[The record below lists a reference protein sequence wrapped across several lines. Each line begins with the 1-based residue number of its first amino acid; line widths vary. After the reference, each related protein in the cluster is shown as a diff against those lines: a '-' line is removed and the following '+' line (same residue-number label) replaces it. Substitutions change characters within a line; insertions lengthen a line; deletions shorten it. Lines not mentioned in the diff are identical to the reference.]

1 MRAHFLLALLLLPV
15 CWFSVPVHLT
25 SVLDDD
31 LHSHEFE
38 VIWDML
44 KSEAPTLDAP
54 TFVEFFTNDQ
64 IGPRLLK
71 QYAVLEE
78 LIATTPDC
86 VAHLDHF
93 HAEHEFW
100 KQFPIAQIHSSLW
113 GNLSSVFWDKILRV
127 QLFQDE
133 LDYKTFMMKMDPHLH
148 LMPNCLCVHPM
159 FQAWIVSG
167 IHPDAKATGLC
178 FFKAIPRSA
187 DDVFIYQMYLNL
199 GYLWLTFI
207 SENDDLEFRQG
218 VQCYYRALVET
229 ANGVRLQMDNQLQ
242 SLKPLIGE
250 PLCLYLEC
258 VKRNHDWLRDLYSIA
273 LGSNVPINED
283 SYGSLKLINRL
294 NFRAVLYTAMLH
306 RSPKIQATLDIMC
319 QSFAKYFRVDDMSD
333 LEVLFLA
340 GIARQSDML
349 FLLVDIIRKYP
360 NYDES
365 QSLYDFLQESQSEAQ
380 FFHLTASQKLSF
392 FSRKPYNAH
401 LLPMDTCSLLDV
413 ENEVRAL
420 KREQIEAANNDAD
433 DDSPKCK
440 KMRATDSSETML
452 SSASCSSSIGGYFVD
467 NEQLTR
473 LPKVVQMRD
482 KFESDYI
489 VYEYPK
495 FANETEDAYR
505 ARSLFVLPQLDND
518 ILSQRLGH
526 FHQNLKE
533 EDGGEAAWHNNY
545 QTEPHVKFE
554 RDLPKF
560 VCGMFAVFGWLGIK
574 ASHTATVQYMES
586 SSVGP
591 SMLDD
596 AISKMAEII
605 FLPSVKL
612 FRHNPH
618 GQGFTPYPLLHPAFL
633 GLIAVLHAQLIQR
646 DLEFEWNLDR
656 WYLQF
661 LYYDTDFTV
670 SIDDYVRNIYP
681 RDFRNLRDLADVESI
696 SDYYPLNFAYHVP
709 YELDFPYSLNEQRF
723 TFDSPAFD
731 KQRQAMRQFEYC
743 SAYDS
748 SLELGGMDAAQYERR
763 LLATIK
769 TNLMVGRLSY
779 RRNFILHIDPMY
791 LRHITAALMQEYNS
805 EVLASKMSLDRL
817 WACIKFDICANQGAQ
832 ALAAENLKILDGF
845 DKETDAPLTLTPA
858 AAFRK
863 ILESFSS
870 EDLQR
875 FYHFATATRRLPSDP
890 DKAPVIGIS
899 VWEPEEPIKLVPQII
914 REQPACSNSEL
925 KAAIQEC
932 LSKFNAGLLK
942 GIHWPRVHTCFN
954 SVKWVLY
961 PEFKDNR
968 EAFLRS
974 INYSTRFTMDEDYLI
989 EE

>member
-1 MRAHFLLALLLLPV
+1 MPVVLDLALSDDPA
-15 CWFSVPVHLT
+15 SVF
-25 SVLDDD
+25 LDT
-31 LHSHEFE
+31 
-38 VIWDML
+38 IWRL
-44 KSEAPTLDAP
+44 VTNQAATLDSSLL
-54 TFVEFFTNDQ
+54 TEFFTSDL
-64 IGPRLLK
+64 IAPRLLR
-71 QYAVLEE
+71 QPAVLAG
-78 LIATTPDC
+78 LITKNPACFDCLNDFPDD
-86 VAHLDHF
+86 HLV
-93 HAEHEFW
+93 W
-100 KQFPIAQIHSSLW
+100 QQFPIAKIPSSLW
-113 GNLSSVFWDKILRV
+113 GNLSSVFWDKIVRV
-127 QLFQDE
+127 QLLQDK
-133 LDYKTFMMKMDPHLH
+133 LGYRTFMMKMDPHLH
-148 LMPNCLCVHPM
+148 LMPSCLC
-159 FQAWIVSG
+159 
-167 IHPDAKATGLC
+167 IHPLFQGWTEAKIHPNAKAAGVR
-178 FFKAIPRSA
+178 FFEAIPQSVSETVRFQMFHQLAISWIHLCPKQRYPNLKENFQKYHDSLDSTGKATLSQMKDELKKLPTINFIATKGMKLECTIKDPDWLAVFYSYLVADNSA
-187 DDVFIYQMYLNL
+187 
-199 GYLWLTFI
+199 T
-207 SENDDLEFRQG
+207 SEESYKSLDLMGRLIF
-218 VQCYYRALVET
+218 RAL
-229 ANGVRLQMDNQLQ
+229 
-242 SLKPLIGE
+242 
-250 PLCLYLEC
+250 LY
-258 VKRNHDWLRDLYSIA
+258 V
-273 LGSNVPINED
+273 
-283 SYGSLKLINRL
+283 
-294 NFRAVLYTAMLH
+294 AMLNS
-306 RSPKIQATLDIMC
+306 SPKIQATLDVMC
-319 QSFAKYFRVDDMSD
+319 QSFVNHFRANDMTD
-333 LEVLFLA
+333 AELYFLA
-340 GIARQSDML
+340 RVAIQKDMA
-349 FLLVDIIRKYP
+349 FILVDIVRKYP
-360 NYDES
+360 NHPES
-365 QSLYDFLQESQSEAQ
+365 KTLYRHVRNMQLEPHI
-380 FFHLTASQKLSF
+380 FHLTASQKLSF

-401 LLPMDTCSLLDV
+401 LLPTDTCSLLDV
-413 ENEVRAL
+413 EKKIRAL
-420 KREQIEAANNDAD
+420 KHEQLEAANNDAD
-433 DDSPKCK
+433 DDSQKCK
-440 KMRATDSSETML
+440 KMRTTDSSETVL
-452 SSASCSSSIGGYFVD
+452 SSASCSSSIGDYFIG
-467 NEQLTR
+467 NEQIEEFLTR
-473 LPKVVQMRD
+473 AVPMS
-482 KFESDYI
+482 KFESEYRRD
-489 VYEYPK
+489 VYPMFED
-495 FANETEDAYR
+495 ETEDEYR
-505 ARSLFVLPQLDND
+505 ARSVFRLPHLDND
-518 ILSQRLGH
+518 ILSQRLEH
-526 FHQNLKE
+526 FNQNLKE

-545 QTEPHVKFE
+545 QTEPYVKFE
-554 RDLPKF
+554 RDLSLF
-560 VCGMFAVFGWLGIK
+560 VCGMFAVLGWLGIK
-574 ASHTATVQYMES
+574 ASHTATVEYMGS

-961 PEFKDNR
+961 PEFEDNLN
-968 EAFLRS
+968 AFLRS
-974 INYSTRFTMDEDYLI
+974 INYSTCFTIDEEVPI